1 MKIDKKTLI
10 LTSLVCL
17 IPLIAGALVYSRL
30 PETVATHFGFDGT
43 PNGWSSRAVAAF
55 GLPGFML
62 IMNFLLIFGL
72 NADPKRQNMNSAL
85 KTIAIW
91 TVPVLSLVCSGI
103 TLAGALG
110 YPMKI
115 QIILPVLMGVLFILI
130 GNYLPKTKQS
140 YTMGIRLPWTL
151 NSEENWNRTHRLAG
165 YLWVIGGIAFIVLS
179 FIGWSLAAFLLT
191 IGVMTLV
198 PIVYSYL
205 LYRKEEKML

>member
-30 PETVATHFGFDGT
+30 PETVATHFSFDGT

-179 FIGWSLAAFLLT
+179 FIGWSLAAFLLI